1 MKNNYSFILI
11 ILTIIL
17 LLAGVGIILYRQELL
32 FALSDRAS
40 IPNVEVNEYLQE
52 VSVDD
57 TLDLEVLNNK
67 KLETLKDQVKDYS
80 FENVCQIGNE
90 KRCTIGTA
98 MPFETAKAN

>member
-1 MKNNYSFILI
+1 MKNNYNFILI
-11 ILTIIL
+11 VLTIVL

-57 TLDLEVLNNK
+57 TLDLEVLNNR